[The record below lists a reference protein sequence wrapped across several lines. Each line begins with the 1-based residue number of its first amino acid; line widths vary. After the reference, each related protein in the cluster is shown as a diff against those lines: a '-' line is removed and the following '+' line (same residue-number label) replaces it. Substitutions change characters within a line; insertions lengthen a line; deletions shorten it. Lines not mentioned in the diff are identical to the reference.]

1 MKVLVVG
8 AGSIG
13 NHLAQASRRMG
24 WNVTVTDTDPEA
36 LRRMQEDIY
45 PARYGAWDD
54 GIVLKDVTGYQPG
67 VGEFDVIMIGTP
79 PDSHAALAMKALA
92 LKPALLHVEKPLLAA
107 PDDVRA
113 FEEALRCSPGTIVT
127 VGYDH
132 AVAPSVAKALEYVR
146 SGLIGNVL
154 SVDVV
159 IHASFGDIFAAHP
172 WLASIHES
180 YLSDWKRGG
189 GALQEHSHGLHLA
202 HLFAEAAGFT
212 ELTIR
217 SFALDFEVDDK
228 GADYD
233 RLAHVA
239 LQGGDAFFVHVV
251 EDVFTRPTRKEVS
264 VRGSI
269 GSIVVE
275 LTANSDTVLHRDV
288 LGALEKGEVLPKT
301 RPDDFYVLVRH
312 YDDLLA
318 GRVQIAD
325 SPVRVETG
333 IEVMRYIQEAF
344 KQYYS

>member
-1 MKVLVVG
+1 MKVLIIG

-24 WNVTVTDTDPEA
+24 WQVTVSDSDPEA
-36 LRRMQEDIY
+36 LRRMREDIY
-45 PARYGAWDD
+45 PTRYGAWDD
-54 GIVLKDVTGYQPG
+54 TISLMDATGYRPEIG
-67 VGEFDVIMIGTP
+67 DFDIIMIGTP

-113 FEEALRCSPGTIVT
+113 FEEAVRLTPGTIVT

-159 IHASFGDIFAAHP
+159 IHASFADIFAAHP

-180 YLSDWKRGG
+180 YLSDWTRGG

-202 HLFAEAAGFT
+202 HLFAEAADFT
-212 ELTIR
+212 ALTVR
-217 SFALDFEVDDK
+217 SSALDFEVDDK
-228 GADYD
+228 GANYD
-233 RLAHVA
+233 RLAHIA
-239 LQGGDAFFVHVV
+239 LQGGDTFFAHVV
-251 EDVFTRPTRKEVS
+251 EDVFTRPTRKEVN
-264 VRGSI
+264 VRGSE

-275 LTANSDTVLHRDV
+275 LTASSDAVMYRDTWGV
-288 LGALEKGEVLPKT
+288 QFEVFPKT
-301 RPDDFYVLVRH
+301 RPDDFYALVRH

-333 IEVMRYIQEAF
+333 LEVMRYIQEAF
-344 KQYYS
+344 RPYL